1 MSKLPDF
8 LIGIDLGQSADFSTN
23 TISQR
28 SVVDGVS
35 HYGVVHLQRYELGL
49 AYPRIVEDVVKM
61 TKTPQLAGN
70 YLLVVDRTGVGRP
83 VYDLFKDAGLKPIGI
98 SISAGREANQDP
110 DDRMCWTVP
119 RIALVSC
126 AKVLLQSERLKFAKG
141 LPNVQDLIEEMLSFE
156 MKFTAAQNVTMEA
169 WRTGTHDD
177 LLLGLCVALW
187 FGEFGQ
193 TWSNPKFA
201 ALSFGVSGTAQERAE
216 AEIKELSDSRKVR
229 IRQLA
234 GAGHSITTLAR
245 QMSLSSW
252 QIERIIEGQ

>member
-8 LIGIDLGQSADFSTN
+8 LIGVDLGQSADFSTN

-49 AYPRIVEDVVKM
+49 AYPRIVEDIVKM

-83 VYDLFKDAGLKPIGI
+83 VFDMFRDAKLKPIGI
-98 SISAGREANQDP
+98 SISAGQEAHQDP
-110 DDRMCWTVP
+110 DDRMTWTVP
-119 RIALVSC
+119 KVALVSC

-141 LPNVQDLIEEMLSFE
+141 LPNVEDLIEEMLSFE
-156 MKFTAAQNVTMEA
+156 MKFTAAQNITMEA

-193 TWSNPKFA
+193 TWANPKFA
-201 ALSFGVSGTAQERAE
+201 TLGFGVSGTAQERAE
-216 AEIKELSDSRKVR
+216 AEIKKLPDSRKVR

-234 GAGHSITTLAR
+234 GMGQDVSSIAR
-245 QMSLSSW
+245 QLSLTPW
-252 QIERIIEGQ
+252 QIARILEGS